1 VDGHKPVLRA
11 VELVVVGRHE
21 ADPRILRRT

>member
-1 VDGHKPVLRA
+1 VYGHKPVLRG

-21 ADPRILRRT
+21 ANPRILQRT